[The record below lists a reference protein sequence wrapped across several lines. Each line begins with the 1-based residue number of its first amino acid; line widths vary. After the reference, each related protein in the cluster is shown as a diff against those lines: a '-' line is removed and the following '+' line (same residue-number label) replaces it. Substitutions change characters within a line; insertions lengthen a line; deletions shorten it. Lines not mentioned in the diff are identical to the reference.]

1 MKLITNAIVF
11 AAELP
16 SLDLMLGHLAEIPF
30 EPIGEV
36 FRSRAGFIPNSIT
49 GELVTPIEGGF
60 SFTVRHDEKI
70 LPTASVRQAINEAI
84 DAEESELERSLDDDE
99 RGIVSEATVTRLI
112 ANALIKTT
120 VVHCF
125 YSIADQYL
133 IIPTTGKPLAQTVM
147 GLLIKAVGS
156 VKTATIH
163 VDNIKGGLTT
173 RLKNFLGDE
182 DFPPQEDAFEGFK
195 LGDTCNMKHKSDK
208 ANFNM
213 GDLTQAKQGLI
224 EALKGDMEVELME
237 LVHEGVCFKLTHDF
251 KLRAIAY
258 HGELTAEEEEQR
270 EDADMAFLWRLEAAT
285 QLLQLVA
292 TIKALCELFEYKRP
306 ELVAAVIPAKDADAV
321 PDDGG
326 EEDALYPE
334 AVAFVRE
341 SRRASISAIQRKL
354 KIGYN
359 RAARMIERME
369 IDGVVTP
376 MNSNGSREVIAEQF

>member
-11 AAELP
+11 SAELP
-16 SLDLMLGHLAEIPF
+16 SIELVAQHLAEIPF

-36 FRSRAGFIPNSIT
+36 FRSRAGFIANPIT

-60 SFTVRHDEKI
+60 SFTVRYDEKI
-70 LPTASVRQAINEAI
+70 LPKASVRQAINEAI
-84 DAEESELERSLDDDE
+84 EAEEAELERSLDEDE
-99 RGIVSEATVTRLI
+99 TGAITEATVTRLI
-112 ANALIKTT
+112 ANALVKTT

-125 YSIADQYL
+125 YSETDNFL

-147 GLLIKAVGS
+147 GLLIKAIGS

-173 RLKNFLGDE
+173 RLKNYLGAD
-182 DFPPQEDAFEGFK
+182 DMPAQEDAFEGFK
-195 LGDTCNMKHKSDK
+195 LGDTCNMKHSSDK

-224 EALKGDMEVELME
+224 EALEGDMQVELME
-237 LVHEGVCFKLTHDF
+237 LVHEGVSFKLTHDF
-251 KLRAIAY
+251 KLRAIDF
-258 HGELTAEEEEQR
+258 HGELTEEEEDQR
-270 EDADMAFLWRLEAAT
+270 NEADAAFLWRLEAAT

-292 TIKALCELFEYKRP
+292 TLNALCELFEYKRP
-306 ELVAAVIPAKDADAV
+306 ELVEAALPPKDTDAV
-321 PDDGG
+321 PVNS
-326 EEDALYPE
+326 EEDDPLYDE

-341 SRRASISAIQRKL
+341 TRRASISAVQRKL

-369 IDGVVTP
+369 LEDVITP
-376 MNSNGSREVIAEQF
+376 MHTNGTREVKF